1 MKKAYLE
8 LIKNALAKDLT
19 VSVHDG
25 GEWQVKRS
33 SGYQEIKDAIE
44 SVDFSELRLRNK
56 AGEVVG
62 WAQIVLDCEPDCTV
76 SDMTYN
82 ELMHELTGSRWDGE

>member
-8 LIKNALAKDLT
+8 IIKNALAKDLT
-19 VSVHDG
+19 ISVHDG

-33 SGYQEIKDAIE
+33 TGYQEIKEAIE
-44 SVDFSELRLRNK
+44 SVDISELRLRDK

-76 SDMTYN
+76 SDFTHN
-82 ELMHELTGSRWDGE
+82 RLMCELTGFSFED